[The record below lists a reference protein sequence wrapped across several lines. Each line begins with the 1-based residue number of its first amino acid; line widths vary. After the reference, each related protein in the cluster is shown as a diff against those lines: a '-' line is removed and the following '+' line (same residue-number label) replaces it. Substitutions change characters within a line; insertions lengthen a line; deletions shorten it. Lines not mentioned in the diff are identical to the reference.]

1 MIEDTTM
8 AYEAI
13 DNLPAVHPGELLADE
28 LEALHMSARK
38 FAEHIDV
45 PPNAITTIVNGQRG
59 ISAEMALRLGRVFGT
74 GERYWMN
81 LQSLYEAKMAR
92 HKLGEKVASIVPL
105 VPAEA
110 TVG

>member
-1 MIEDTTM
+1 M

-45 PPNAITTIVNGQRG
+45 PPNAITMIVNGQRG

-81 LQSLYEAKMAR
+81 LQSLYEVKMAR